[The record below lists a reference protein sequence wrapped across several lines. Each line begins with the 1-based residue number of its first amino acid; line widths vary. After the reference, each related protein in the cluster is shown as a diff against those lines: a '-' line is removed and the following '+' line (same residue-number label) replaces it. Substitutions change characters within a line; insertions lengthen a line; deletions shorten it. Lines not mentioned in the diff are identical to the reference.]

1 MDVLLT
7 NTVAVVLVF
16 VLITHLS
23 YSWLLPKPIPGIP
36 HNPVTSVL
44 GDLPAFSHDKKN
56 GNKLLSNFVADMI
69 KIHGSISQILFGW
82 HRIVIVAD
90 RNEAER
96 ITLGGKMADTTELF
110 RSIIATALPK
120 SQLSLPADDIWK
132 KHRRLAGPSMSRHY
146 LERMSGRIAFGAN
159 ELVRFWNAKYAL
171 VGGTAFEA
179 DMDFHMATMDSIV
192 NIALGESIGC
202 IESAYSALP
211 STYSRSTSIAH
222 LPHSEPPPL
231 FTAGKVI
238 AKAIEKALQ
247 SPFPRLS
254 TWIFTYTSPTWWK
267 NYNFMVSFFTS
278 AILRAREREVELG
291 RTDQGLSTN
300 ADCVLDMILQ
310 REKREGAESLGDQDI
325 LDELITYVFAGQD
338 TTAAVLSWLVK
349 YLPANPEIQRKLH
362 EEMSTVFGQDSES
375 NGMLDFN
382 LLDDPERVPVLEA
395 VVAET
400 LRCAAV
406 AAFIGRELL
415 KDEIILGRLVPQG
428 THLFFSTEA
437 MSKDVSLWGPDANE
451 WRPTRWLTQDGL
463 FNRSAGPS
471 LPFGMGLRSC
481 FGQRL
486 AIYQLKMFLAIMSR
500 TFFFKSVPPEVDTW
514 EAVEI
519 VTRRPRMCYV
529 SLQKWELKKGRT

>member
-179 DMDFHMATMDSIV
+179 DMDFHMATMVRYSLRWYFKCLPHAYPKPEIPILPGRIALVSECYSLHLVSCLTIWCQV

-375 NGMLDFN
+375 NEMLDFN

-428 THLFFSTEA
+428 KSLGHIYFS
-437 MSKDVSLWGPDANE
+437 
-451 WRPTRWLTQDGL
+451 
-463 FNRSAGPS
+463 
-471 LPFGMGLRSC
+471 
-481 FGQRL
+481 
-486 AIYQLKMFLAIMSR
+486 
-500 TFFFKSVPPEVDTW
+500 PPK
-514 EAVEI
+514 
-519 VTRRPRMCYV
+519 
-529 SLQKWELKKGRT
+529 Q